1 MTGIGACLAGT
12 SLTNSGNMK
21 SNMQLQSAS
30 NGIFLMLCGL
40 VTLVAKGL
48 LLNPVS
54 RVLMAVLAIIWG
66 LYLLAT
72 KSNSGT
78 SGLMSLAAAAILLVF
93 GGLMRGLASIAGI
106 GLIIVGGVSFVAGLI
121 TGKD

>member
-1 MTGIGACLAGT
+1 
-12 SLTNSGNMK
+12 MK
-21 SNMQLQSAS
+21 SKMQLQSVS

-40 VTLVAKGL
+40 VTLVANGL

-54 RVLMAVLAIIWG
+54 RILLAVLAIIWG

-72 KSNSGT
+72 KSNSST

-106 GLIIVGGVSFVAGLI
+106 GLIIVGGVSFVSGLI

>member
-1 MTGIGACLAGT
+1 
-12 SLTNSGNMK
+12 
-21 SNMQLQSAS
+21 MQLQSAS
-30 NGIFLMLCGL
+30 NGIFLMVCGL
-40 VTLVAKGL
+40 ITLVAKGL

-54 RVLMAVLAIIWG
+54 RIVLAVLAIIWGIIWG

-72 KSNSGT
+72 RSNSST

-106 GLIIVGGVSFVAGLI
+106 GLIIVGGVSFVSGLI

>member
-1 MTGIGACLAGT
+1 
-12 SLTNSGNMK
+12 MK

-30 NGIFLMLCGL
+30 NGVFLMLCGL
-40 VTLVAKGL
+40 VILVAKGL

-54 RVLMAVLAIIWG
+54 RIVLAILAIIWG

-72 KSNSGT
+72 KSNSSA
-78 SGLMSLAAAAILLVF
+78 SGLMSLAAAAILLVV

-106 GLIIVGGVSFVAGLI
+106 GLIIVGGVSFVSGLI

>member
-1 MTGIGACLAGT
+1 
-12 SLTNSGNMK
+12 MK

-30 NGIFLMLCGL
+30 NGIFLMVCGL
-40 VTLVAKGL
+40 VITVANGI
-48 LLNPVS
+48 LLNPFS
-54 RVLMAVLAIIWG
+54 RIVLAVLAIIWG

-72 KSNSGT
+72 ESNSST

-93 GGLMRGLASIAGI
+93 GSLMRGLASIAGI
-106 GLIIVGGVSFVAGLI
+106 GLIVIGGVSLVSGLI

>member
-1 MTGIGACLAGT
+1 
-12 SLTNSGNMK
+12 MK
-21 SNMQLQSAS
+21 SKMQLQSVS

-54 RVLMAVLAIIWG
+54 RIVLAVLAIIWG

-72 KSNSGT
+72 KSNSST

-93 GGLMRGLASIAGI
+93 GSLMRDLASIAGI
-106 GLIIVGGVSFVAGLI
+106 GLIIVGGVSFVSGLI
-121 TGKD
+121 TGQD